1 MPTRTPSSW
10 STALVLGLAATTLA
24 ACNSDSDSPADSSD
38 GSAQPTAD
46 ADPMPDAGDGSSAD
60 PGDVDETQEGVNFGE
75 SGPLSGEA
83 GSGSF
88 RFGAATAAAQI
99 EDGLNRNDW
108 HFWTEPEQAG
118 GLGNSVPIG
127 ESVQGFT
134 RAVEDIALMTELGLD
149 AYRFSVDWSRVEP
162 ERDVVNQQGIDHY
175 SDFIDALRAAG
186 IEPMITVHHFSN
198 PIWVDDVLQPRCAND
213 AEPSDTNLCGWSHPV
228 GGPLVAAELAE
239 HAALLART
247 YGDRVDDWCTLNE
260 PVNYLIASYGVNVFP
275 PGRNLLLTSFPDL
288 IEAFRNFLQAHALVY
303 DAIRENDT
311 IDADGDGVAAH
322 IGLSLSVVN
331 WQPAFQNLPSTRP
344 EDIAA
349 RDRVWYVYHHLIP
362 DALASGSFD
371 SDLDGSG
378 DEAHPDWQG
387 RLDWLGIQ
395 YYFRS
400 GVTSDPN
407 LIPGVDAMICFGDAF
422 DFGACL
428 PPLDESKWV
437 PSMRYEFEES
447 GMYDILMDMHRRYP
461 QTPLVVTEAGI
472 AAVNGVR
479 RAENVVRILEQT
491 GRAIA
496 DGADIRGYYHW
507 SLMDNFEWA
516 EGYEPRF
523 GLYHVERDNNF
534 ARVPTE
540 GATVY
545 GEIVRD
551 RALTPSVLEQY
562 GGTGPMS
569 PETAEDE

>member
-1 MPTRTPSSW
+1 MNSSED
-10 STALVLGLAATTLA
+10 SALKRLSLMLLTGLVAVS
-24 ACNSDSDSPADSSD
+24 CSSD
-38 GSAQPTAD
+38 TDPAPAD
-46 ADPMPDAGDGSSAD
+46 ADGSSQL
-60 PGDVDETQEGVNFGE
+60 PGDVTPDADVTDGSGTDAADAESPEVGIQFGA
-75 SGPLSGEA
+75 SGPLSGSA
-83 GSGSF
+83 GIGSF

-108 HFWTEPEQAG
+108 HFWTEPEGSG

-127 ESVQGFT
+127 PSVLGFT
-134 RAVEDIALMTELGLD
+134 RAVDDIALMTELGLD
-149 AYRFSVDWSRVEP
+149 AYRFSVDWSRIEP
-162 ERDVVNQQGIDHY
+162 ERDVINQAGIDHY
-175 SDFIDALRAAG
+175 DGFVDALIAAE

-198 PIWVDDVLQPRCAND
+198 PIWVDDVLQSRCDNGAS
-213 AEPSDTNLCGWSHPV
+213 PSDTNLCGWSHPI
-228 GGPLVAAELAE
+228 GGPLVAEELAE
-239 HAALLART
+239 HAALLARE

-303 DAIRENDT
+303 DAIRANDT
-311 IDADGDGVAAH
+311 VDANGDGVAAH

-331 WQPAFQNLPSTRP
+331 WQPAFQNQLSTRA

-362 DALASGSFD
+362 DALATGSFD

-400 GVTSDPN
+400 GVTSDPD
-407 LIPGVDAMICFGDAF
+407 LIPGVNAMICFGDAF

-437 PSMRYEFEES
+437 PSMRYEFEET
-447 GMYDILMDMHRRYP
+447 GMYDILMDMHTRYP
-461 QTPLVVTEAGI
+461 ETPLVVTEAGI

-479 RAENVVRILEQT
+479 RAQNIVRILEQT
-491 GRAIA
+491 ARAMG

-523 GLYHVERDNNF
+523 GLYHVERSNNF
-534 ARVPTE
+534 ERVPTD

-545 GEIVRD
+545 GEIIRE
-551 RALTPSVLEQY
+551 RALLPAMLDEY
-562 GGTGPMS
+562 GGTGPMA
-569 PETAEDE
+569 PEISEEE